1 MNLSLATW
9 VPLLAAVPGTD
20 FAAWSTNLTYALAGT
35 AAFGVL
41 GILLMVV
48 GFKAFEWITARLD
61 VEKQLSEGNYAV
73 AIVVAA
79 IMLSLSWIIVHSMS

>member
-1 MNLSLATW
+1 MNVSLDSW

-20 FAAWSTNLTYALAGT
+20 FAAWSTKQIYALAGT
-35 AAFGVL
+35 ASFGIL
-41 GILLMVV
+41 GLLLMVV

-61 VEKQLSEGNYAV
+61 VEKQLSDGNYAV

>member
-1 MNLSLATW
+1 MTLPLAT
-9 VPLLAAVPGTD
+9 LTSFLAVVPGTD
-20 FAAWSTNLTYALAGT
+20 FAAWSSSLTYALAGT
-35 AAFGVL
+35 AAFGML
-41 GILLMVV
+41 GIILMVI

-61 VEKQLSEGNYAV
+61 VEKQLAEGNYAV

>member
-1 MNLSLATW
+1 MNVSLVSW
-9 VPLLAAVPGTD
+9 VPLLAVLPGTD
-20 FAAWSTNLTYALAGT
+20 FAAWSTNLMYALAGT
-35 AAFGVL
+35 ASFGVL

-48 GFKAFEWITARLD
+48 GFRAFEWITARLD
-61 VEKQLSEGNYAV
+61 VEKQLSDGNYAV

>member
-1 MNLSLATW
+1 MNQPLVSWT
-9 VPLLAAVPGTD
+9 PLLAAVPGAD
-20 FAAWSTNLTYALAGT
+20 FAAWSTNLIYALAGT
-35 AAFGVL
+35 AAFGIL
-41 GILLMVV
+41 GIVLMVI

>member
-1 MNLSLATW
+1 M
-9 VPLLAAVPGTD
+9 
-20 FAAWSTNLTYALAGT
+20 
-35 AAFGVL
+35 
-41 GILLMVV
+41 MVV

>member
-1 MNLSLATW
+1 MNVSLASW
-9 VPLLAAVPGTD
+9 VPLLAVLPGTD
-20 FAAWSTNLTYALAGT
+20 FAAWSTNLMYALAGT
-35 AAFGVL
+35 ASFGVL

-48 GFKAFEWITARLD
+48 GFRAFEWITARLD
-61 VEKQLSEGNYAV
+61 VEKQLSDGNYAV

>member
-1 MNLSLATW
+1 MNLSLASFG
-9 VPLLAAVPGTD
+9 PLLAAVPGTD
-20 FAAWSTNLTYALAGT
+20 FGAWSTNLTYALAGT
-35 AAFGVL
+35 AAFGIL
-41 GILLMVV
+41 GIVLMVV

-61 VEKQLSEGNYAV
+61 VEKQLAEGNYAV